1 MGSSQQASSEMSWF
15 QTRPAFQITGTKE
28 VLDVV
33 DQDNTTA
40 SRDIKRTHTAE
51 TTLVDPPDALDPL
64 RAVCDSPDEL
74 DPL

>member
-1 MGSSQQASSEMSWF
+1 MGPPQQAASEMSWF
-15 QTRPAFQITGTKE
+15 QTRPAIPITETKE

-33 DQDNTTA
+33 DQDHTTA
-40 SRDIKRTHTAE
+40 SRDIKKTHAAE
-51 TTLVDPPDALDPL
+51 TTLVDPPDELDPL

>member
-1 MGSSQQASSEMSWF
+1 MDSSHQASSEMSWY
-15 QTRPAFQITGTKE
+15 QTGPVVQITERKWS
-28 VLDVV
+28 LDVV

-40 SRDIKRTHTAE
+40 SKDIKRTRATE
-51 TTLVDPPDALDPL
+51 PTLVDPSDELDPL